1 MCKQDKRDTIVNWT
15 EEKFTHIDELRN
27 MYENR
32 DDYRHNREVLNKGY
46 LRNTRNY
53 PNMDPFRKKRKQ
65 PIETLTIEKHKKMST
80 RG

>member
-1 MCKQDKRDTIVNWT
+1 MCKQDKSNTIVNWT

-32 DDYRHNREVLNKGY
+32 DDYRHNRNKGY

-53 PNMDPFRKKRKQ
+53 PNMDPIRKTKKTTKRD
-65 PIETLTIEKHKKMST
+65 SDN
-80 RG
+80 

>member
-1 MCKQDKRDTIVNWT
+1 MCKQDKSDTIVNWT

-53 PNMDPFRKKRKQ
+53 PNMDPIRKTKKTTKRD
-65 PIETLTIEKHKKMST
+65 SDN
-80 RG
+80 